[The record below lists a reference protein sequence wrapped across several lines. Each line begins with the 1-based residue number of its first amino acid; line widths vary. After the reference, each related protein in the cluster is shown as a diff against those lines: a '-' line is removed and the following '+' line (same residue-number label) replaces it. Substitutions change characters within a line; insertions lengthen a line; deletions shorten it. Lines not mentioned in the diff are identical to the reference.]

1 MALADLELCYLSA
14 SEALERFRA
23 RTLSPVELLDA
34 QIARTQAV
42 NPKLNAIT
50 YDYFDRAREQAK
62 KAEAKYGKTDGR
74 LRALEGVPVAIK
86 DFHAV
91 KGEIT
96 TLGSKIF
103 EDFRPDYT
111 APTVDRLL
119 RAGAIMHMRSTS
131 PEFAHSGATHSP
143 LWGVTRN
150 PWNLEYTPGGSSG
163 GAGAVVAAGMATL
176 ADGTDGGGSIRIPAS
191 ACGLFG
197 YKPPFGRNPLDRD
210 HPFETILH
218 YGPIVRSVADA
229 ALMQNV
235 MSGQHPEDHRSLPGR
250 VRLPTGYEGI
260 RGFKVALS
268 MDLGYLQVDPEVEEK
283 TRRAA
288 AIFRELGCEVEEVE
302 LGWDYG
308 ALDICVTWW
317 EGIFAGL
324 VGQYLPRWQYEM
336 DPFVVTLV
344 ERGLRLSAA
353 RLYQCYEARGR
364 MWQQL
369 QPILKSHDVLICPTN
384 TVPAVK
390 ADHDN
395 ANPDFRING
404 VPVMAYGGWIATYG
418 FNQVSQCP
426 VMSVPTGFSASG
438 VPIGMQIVGR
448 PYDDLSVFRASAA
461 FEAVTRPW
469 QSKRPA
475 IE

>member
-1 MALADLELCYLSA
+1 MASADLELCYLSA
-14 SEALERFRA
+14 SEALERFKA

-34 QIARTQAV
+34 HIARTQAV
-42 NPKLNAIT
+42 NPALNAIT

-62 KAEAKYGKTDGR
+62 RAEAKYARTDGR

-119 RAGAIMHMRSTS
+119 RAGAIMHLRTTT

-150 PWNLEYTPGGSSG
+150 PVEPGLHPRRLIRRR
-163 GAGAVVAAGMATL
+163 GAVVAAGMTTL
-176 ADGTDGGGSIRIPAS
+176 ADGTDGGGSIRIPAA

-235 MSGQHPEDHRSLPGR
+235 MSGPHAEDHRSLPGR
-250 VRLPTGYEGI
+250 VRLPTTYDGI
-260 RGFKVALS
+260 RGWRVALS
-268 MDLGYLQVDPEVEEK
+268 MDLGYLEIDPEVQEN
-283 TRRAA
+283 TRRATDV
-288 AIFRELGCEVEEVE
+288 FRELGCTVEEVD

-308 ALDICVTWW
+308 ALDVCVTWW

-336 DPFVVTLV
+336 DPFVVRLV

-353 RLYQCYEARGR
+353 RLYQCYATRGR

-369 QPILKSHDVLICPTN
+369 QPILKSHDILICPTN
-384 TVPAVK
+384 AVPAVK

-395 ANPDFRING
+395 ADPEFRING
-404 VPVMAYGGWIATYG
+404 VPLSAYGGWIATYG

-426 VMSVPTGFSASG
+426 VMSVPTGFSSCG
-438 VPIGMQIVGR
+438 VPTGMQIVGR
-448 PYDDLSVFRASAA
+448 PYDDRAVFRASAA
-461 FEAVTRPW
+461 FEAATRPW
-469 QSKRPA
+469 HSKRPA
-475 IE
+475 I

>member
-1 MALADLELCYLSA
+1 M
-14 SEALERFRA
+14 
-23 RTLSPVELLDA
+23 
-34 QIARTQAV
+34 
-42 NPKLNAIT
+42 
-50 YDYFDRAREQAK
+50 
-62 KAEAKYGKTDGR
+62 
-74 LRALEGVPVAIK
+74 
-86 DFHAV
+86 
-91 KGEIT
+91 
-96 TLGSKIF
+96 
-103 EDFRPDYT
+103 
-111 APTVDRLL
+111 DRLL

-176 ADGTDGGGSIRIPAS
+176 ADGTDGGGSIRIPAA

-218 YGPIVRSVADA
+218 YGPIVRTVADA

-250 VRLPTGYEGI
+250 VRLPATYEGI

-268 MDLGYLQVDPEVEEK
+268 MDLGYLQVDPEVEEA

-288 AIFRELGCEVEEVE
+288 ALFRELGCEVEEVD

-308 ALDICVTWW
+308 ALDIC
-317 EGIFAGL
+317 GDL
-324 VGQYLPRWQYEM
+324 VGGHLRGPR
-336 DPFVVTLV
+336 
-344 ERGLRLSAA
+344 R
-353 RLYQCYEARGR
+353 
-364 MWQQL
+364 
-369 QPILKSHDVLICPTN
+369 PILASLAVRDGPLRRDAGGAGASGSAPPASISVTRRVAGCGNSCSRSSSPTTSLICPTN

-404 VPVMAYGGWIATYG
+404 VRVMAYGGWIATYG

-426 VMSVPTGFSASG
+426 VMSVPTGFSTSW
-438 VPIGMQIVGR
+438 
-448 PYDDLSVFRASAA
+448 RADRDADCGAA
-461 FEAVTRPW
+461 LR
-469 QSKRPA
+469 
-475 IE
+475 

>member
-1 MALADLELCYLSA
+1 MASADLELCYLSA

-218 YGPIVRSVADA
+218 YGPIVRTVADA
-229 ALMQNV
+229 ALMQKRHVRPTPGGSPLPAGPGPAAGHLRGNPRL
-235 MSGQHPEDHRSLPGR
+235 GRSPSAWISATSR
-250 VRLPTGYEGI
+250 STRKWRRR
-260 RGFKVALS
+260 RGA
-268 MDLGYLQVDPEVEEK
+268 
-283 TRRAA
+283 RRRYSAS
-288 AIFRELGCEVEEVE
+288 
-302 LGWDYG
+302 
-308 ALDICVTWW
+308 
-317 EGIFAGL
+317 
-324 VGQYLPRWQYEM
+324 
-336 DPFVVTLV
+336 
-344 ERGLRLSAA
+344 SAA
-353 RLYQCYEARGR
+353 RWRRSISAG
-364 MWQQL
+364 
-369 QPILKSHDVLICPTN
+369 T
-384 TVPAVK
+384 
-390 ADHDN
+390 
-395 ANPDFRING
+395 
-404 VPVMAYGGWIATYG
+404 MAPST
-418 FNQVSQCP
+418 
-426 VMSVPTGFSASG
+426 SA
-438 VPIGMQIVGR
+438 
-448 PYDDLSVFRASAA
+448 
-461 FEAVTRPW
+461 
-469 QSKRPA
+469 
-475 IE
+475 